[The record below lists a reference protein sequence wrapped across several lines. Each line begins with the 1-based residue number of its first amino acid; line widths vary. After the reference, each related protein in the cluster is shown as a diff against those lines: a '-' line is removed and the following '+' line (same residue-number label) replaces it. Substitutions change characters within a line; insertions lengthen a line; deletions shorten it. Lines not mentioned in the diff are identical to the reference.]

1 MMNQEVRKIMNANP
15 DIASPDQNVEE
26 LSHQMLNNGIQQMPV
41 VEDGKLL
48 GMVTTYDLWKNY
60 EKKTTLGDLKV
71 RDVMNDKVI
80 KITPKDKVGT
90 AAELSE
96 RSHISLS
103 ERSRRQRHQKLNS
116 SARSHGLYLL
126 RSIENVIL
134 LSMFL
139 LSISY
144 ISEILFEAINGK

>member
-90 AAELSE
+90 AAELFADKRFKTLPIVNLE
-96 RSHISLS
+96 NELKGVVTAFDIIKVAFN
-103 ERSRRQRHQKLNS
+103 EEYDNKI
-116 SARSHGLYLL
+116 LYKK
-126 RSIENVIL
+126 E
-134 LSMFL
+134 
-139 LSISY
+139 
-144 ISEILFEAINGK
+144 FE